1 MEKLI
6 GLDGVQQISEQ
17 TLVKINSANA
27 QVTSQLTA
35 HSSDAKIHR
44 SSIGYDLTLSSS
56 GWSTSSPYTQTV
68 TATGVTVAGKE
79 VVNINPANK
88 ASRTLW
94 RDCGLDVNDITT
106 NGKITFTAETKPTSN
121 ILLIVEVKDIGR
133 S

>member
-6 GLDGVQQISEQ
+6 GLNGVQQISEK
-17 TLVKINSANA
+17 TLAKINSVNA
-27 QVTSQLTA
+27 QTTSQLNA
-35 HSSDAKIHR
+35 HSSDAVIHR
-44 SSIGYDLTLSSS
+44 SSIGYDLTLLSS
-56 GWSTSSPYTQTV
+56 GWSSSSPYSQTV
-68 TATGVTVAGKE
+68 NAPGVTVAGKE
-79 VVNINPANK
+79 VVIINPANK

-121 ILLIVEVKDIGR
+121 ILIVVEVKDIGR